1 MSKEVSILVEY
12 PSPETVI
19 MQYTGLSEVTGME
32 PPVYA
37 CVGTN
42 DGIAS
47 YRSMEQYIS
56 EIKADGTNA
65 EIEVFD
71 GLSHG
76 FGLGLGT
83 VAKGGLTV
91 LSHSGKKIVSNESRW
106 IKCRQGR

>member
-32 PPVYA
+32 PP
-37 CVGTN
+37 
-42 DGIAS
+42 
-47 YRSMEQYIS
+47 EQMTESRPTEVWSNIS
-56 EIKADGTNA
+56 PKSKRMVRMQKSKCLMDFHMDLDLVLEQ
-65 EIEVFD
+65 
-71 GLSHG
+71 SQ
-76 FGLGLGT
+76 
-83 VAKGGLTV
+83 KGGLTV